1 MFTALDGCISDLSNR
16 GRTTARK
23 GEHVAEDLIII
34 GGGPGGYVAA
44 IRAAQLGMQVALVE
58 RAALGGICLNW
69 GCIPTKALLRNAE
82 IYHLVRKGAEF
93 GVHCDNLRFDFPQV
107 IARSRQVA
115 DRLAQGVA
123 FLMRKNKVQ
132 VVQGTG
138 RLAGAGAVSVHD
150 EQGNVTATLNAPNI
164 LLAAGARPRGLPGLP
179 FDGTQVL
186 SSTEAMLLQEVP
198 GSLAIIGAGAVGVEF
213 AYLYNTFGSH
223 VTLIEMLPQ
232 VLPVEDHEI
241 SAALHKSLT
250 QQGIDILVQS
260 RVDGVETAGDGLQLR
275 VTTPQG
281 EQTVQ
286 ADKVLVA
293 IGVQGNVESLGLDDA
308 GVNSERGF
316 VPVDAHC
323 GTNVPGIYA
332 IGDLNG
338 QPCLAHVASAE
349 GIAVVETIA
358 GLDHPG
364 VNYDNIPGCTYC
376 HPQVASV
383 GLTEHAA
390 REAGRNIRVGRFP
403 FSASGKALAVG
414 DSEGMVKV
422 IFDADTDE
430 LLGTHIIG
438 SEATDLIAEAGI
450 ARTLETTHYEV
461 LKTVHAHPTLSEAI
475 MEAVGDAYDEAI
487 HI

>member
-1 MFTALDGCISDLSNR
+1 MEKADDGL
-16 GRTTARK
+16 
-23 GEHVAEDLIII
+23 
-34 GGGPGGYVAA
+34 
-44 IRAAQLGMQVALVE
+44 
-58 RAALGGICLNW
+58 
-69 GCIPTKALLRNAE
+69 
-82 IYHLVRKGAEF
+82 
-93 GVHCDNLRFDFPQV
+93 
-107 IARSRQVA
+107 
-115 DRLAQGVA
+115 
-123 FLMRKNKVQ
+123 
-132 VVQGTG
+132 
-138 RLAGAGAVSVHD
+138 
-150 EQGNVTATLNAPNI
+150 
-164 LLAAGARPRGLPGLP
+164 
-179 FDGTQVL
+179 
-186 SSTEAMLLQEVP
+186 LLQ
-198 GSLAIIGAGAVGVEF
+198 VG
-213 AYLYNTFGSH
+213 
-223 VTLIEMLPQ
+223 
-232 VLPVEDHEI
+232 
-241 SAALHKSLT
+241 
-250 QQGIDILVQS
+250 
-260 RVDGVETAGDGLQLR
+260 
-275 VTTPQG
+275 TPQG
-281 EQTVQ
+281 AQTVR

-293 IGVQGNVESLGLDDA
+293 IGVQGNVETLGLDDA
-308 GVNSERGF
+308 GVHSERGF
-316 VPVDAHC
+316 VPVDTHC
-323 GTNVPGIYA
+323 RTNVSGIYA

-349 GIAVVETIA
+349 GIAAVETIA